1 MLHNQDSHTFETK
14 TTSFQYQFFLSL
26 KVMLPEYF
34 DPTFFFALLSVQ
46 VGLARYL
53 CSFLLLWMLRSLQ
66 SKRAECFCHLV
77 SELQFQVSI
86 FGICGVSLSLS
97 AGAGI
102 DGCWL
107 MAVMASF
114 ACPLDESAVS
124 VSSL

>member
-1 MLHNQDSHTFETK
+1 MF
-14 TTSFQYQFFLSL
+14 
-26 KVMLPEYF
+26 PEYF

-66 SKRAECFCHLV
+66 SKRAERFCHLV
-77 SELQFQVSI
+77 SELQSQVSI
-86 FGICGVSLSLS
+86 FGICGVSLS

-114 ACPLDESAVS
+114 ACPRDESAVS